1 MEQFRFQNKKHIL
14 DFIRPSTNS
23 TFHCHNPNVLL
34 LITRLRLELNHLP
47 FHKFQNCFQDTL
59 NPIRNCGTVET
70 IIQYPLY
77 CSSLLNKRLTLVNKH
92 QSIDENILSKDGS
105 TGTYWVHC
113 FNWIH
118 NFRKTFWWYLIK
130 IDTYLFVYMQFS
142 FSFYQGI
149 ARSFM
154 LFSFVFSILRL
165 VTLDYFVKWF
175 ILLGFNVY
183 LCMFHQPAK
192 ICSKSYNW

>member
-1 MEQFRFQNKKHIL
+1 M
-14 DFIRPSTNS
+14 
-23 TFHCHNPNVLL
+23 VLL
-34 LITRLRLELNHLP
+34 KQLFN
-47 FHKFQNCFQDTL
+47 TL
-59 NPIRNCGTVET
+59 STV
-70 IIQYPLY
+70 QV
-77 CSSLLNKRLTLVNKH
+77 LNKRLTLVNKH

-113 FNWIH
+113 FNWLH

-192 ICSKSYNW
+192 ICSKSSNW